1 MTTELQEQL
10 KVTNEQM
17 AELNL
22 HKNMAEANLS
32 QISCGSEAIIQ
43 ERNLLMEKVN
53 EIEMRY
59 EQIRSQLDGVKGTDY
74 PNLWSKKVIRKT

>member
-1 MTTELQEQL
+1 MTAELQEQL
-10 KVTNEQM
+10 KLTNEQM

-43 ERNLLMEKVN
+43 ERNLLMEKVS

-59 EQIRSQLDGVKGTDY
+59 EQIRSQLDGVKGMD
-74 PNLWSKKVIRKT
+74 

>member
-1 MTTELQEQL
+1 MTAELQEQL
-10 KVTNEQM
+10 TATNEQM

-43 ERNLLMEKVN
+43 ERNLLMEKVS

-74 PNLWSKKVIRKT
+74 PNLLTKSNP